1 MRRDARDVRKFL
13 GGDLSKQSVSLL
25 GDVSTKSQ
33 ADGAIVKQK
42 IDTIVDE
49 LDRIEATGQ

>member
-13 GGDLSKQSVSLL
+13 GGDRSKQSVSLL

-49 LDRIEATGQ
+49 LEATGQ